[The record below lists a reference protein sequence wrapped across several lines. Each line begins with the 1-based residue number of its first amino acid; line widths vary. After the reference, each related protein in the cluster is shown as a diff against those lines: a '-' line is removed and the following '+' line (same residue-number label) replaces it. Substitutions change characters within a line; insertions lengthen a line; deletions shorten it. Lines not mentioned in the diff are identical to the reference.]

1 MEWKDS
7 DDNFDLDDENADN
20 PKSPRTFSDKRKSD
34 AHPVDATSQPGRKSA
49 YLLVGGG
56 ILVLLLLIA
65 WLVSGSGSRSGA
77 QQIASLEFRI
87 KTLEDWVAGLGPVAG
102 AATAIEKQ
110 EKTIAD
116 LMKRID
122 GLEAV
127 LTKEIDSLSKR
138 VATLSPQKAGSAP
151 AKAAAVPAAPASAET
166 QKATYHVVQA
176 GDTLYR
182 ISRRYNLKMD
192 ELLHLNNLKAGAT
205 IRPGQRL
212 LVHPSGR

>member
-7 DDNFDLDDENADN
+7 DDSFDLDDGDADDSQN
-20 PKSPRTFSDKRKSD
+20 SRTFSAKREND
-34 AHPVDATSQPGRKSA
+34 VYPVDANPSSGRKTA

-56 ILVLLLLIA
+56 ILVLVLLIV
-65 WLVSGSGSRSGA
+65 WLVSGSSTRSSA

-87 KTLEDWVAGLGPVAG
+87 KTLEDWIAGLGPVAG
-102 AATAIEKQ
+102 AASAIEKQ

-122 GLEAV
+122 SLEAV

-138 VATLSPQKAGSAP
+138 VAALPPPKAGSAP
-151 AKAAAVPAAPASAET
+151 APAAPASAET
-166 QKATYHVVQA
+166 QKATHHVVQA

-192 ELLHLNNLKAGAT
+192 ELLQLNNLKAGAT

-212 LVHPSGR
+212 LVHPARR